1 MPSIQIKR
9 ASNEATILST
19 ALKDG
24 EFAYAKDTNKLYI
37 GTNGTAGGNVLIN
50 PEGGVAESA
59 AKLAVARA
67 FSISGDGTAS
77 AVNFDGSANVDLVL
91 SLAASGVSAGT
102 YTKVLVDEKGRV
114 TQGYTLEVNDLPN
127 NIPVSKITGLG
138 TAATVNVGTEQG
150 QIPVLGEGGKLP
162 NTALPDMST
171 EYVPVDK
178 IGEAD
183 GLATLGSDGKVPTE
197 QLPSYVDDVVEAY
210 VVGDTPF
217 AQDWLSEE
225 SAGAALTPEGDKIYV
240 VVSEGEYQNLTY
252 RWGGSQYVEI
262 SNGGVALGTTHETA
276 FYGDY
281 GNTIYN
287 ATVNGKALKNS
298 PTLSANDVGADPAGS
313 ALGVLGDAEDTSAD
327 ATVYGAK
334 ALAQE
339 ALDAAQAASTQI
351 GEKVATVTAGDG
363 SVSVDGSSTN
373 PTVAVKVSS
382 EPGNALTLEE
392 DGLFA
397 AGATY
402 TAGNGINISDNT
414 ISAVVAAGNGLSL
427 TASGVTMAVA
437 TTSTYGA
444 VRSDNTSI
452 QNNDG
457 VLTVGD
463 IDCGVVG

>member
-50 PEGGVAESA
+50 PDGGVAESA

-77 AVNFDGSANVDLVL
+77 GVNFDGSANVDLVL
-91 SLAASGVSAGT
+91 NLAASGVSAGT

-114 TQGYTLEVNDLPN
+114 TQGYTLEVNDLPD

-138 TAATVNVGTEQG
+138 TAATINTGTAEG
-150 QIPVLGEGGKLP
+150 EIPVLGEGGKLP
-162 NTALPDMST
+162 TAALPDMST
-171 EYVPVDK
+171 DYVPVDN
-178 IGEAD
+178 IGQPD
-183 GLATLGSDGKVPTE
+183 GIASLDASGKVPAS

-210 VVGDTPF
+210 VVGETPL
-217 AQDWLSEE
+217 AADWLSETDSGE
-225 SAGAALTPEGDKIYV
+225 ALTPEADKIYV
-240 VVSEGEYQNLTY
+240 IISEGEYQNQTY
-252 RWGGSQYVEI
+252 RWGGSQYVQII
-262 SNGGVALGTTHETA
+262 SGGVALGTTHTTA
-276 FYGDY
+276 FYGDW

-287 ATVNGKALKNS
+287 ATINGKNVRDNVSLTAS
-298 PTLSANDVGADPAGS
+298 DVGADPAGS

-339 ALDAAQAASTQI
+339 ALEAAQGATAQVAN
-351 GEKVATVTAGDG
+351 KVDSVTAGDASITVG
-363 SVSVDGSSTN
+363 GTATA
-373 PTVAVKVSS
+373 PTVGAKISA
-382 EPGNALTLEE
+382 EPNNSLSLKS

-397 AGATY
+397 SGASY
-402 TAGNGINISDNT
+402 TAGNGISISDNT